1 MLNNLRKGFF
11 PFIIAISALSVSGS
25 AAFYSVYGLSKLFAG
40 ATVEVII
47 MAGSLEVAKLVI
59 ASLLYQYWDTI
70 NKLLRTYLTI
80 AAVILVLITSMGIYG
95 FLSAAYQGT
104 YQTLLVTENR
114 IEFLENKADFY
125 QKDIVRYDQELE
137 QILANISNLSNARS
151 VSIQVKDTSVAGG
164 IRNTISTVDLRL
176 AQDRLRVEENNRKDV
191 YLRRTV
197 AADSLQKYKFEILEL
212 QNNSDIAG
220 ELGPLKY
227 LSGLTGTPMDRIIN
241 ILLLVIIFVF
251 DPLAIALVVA
261 ANMAFSNAF
270 PRREENIYGEKE
282 HPKVNIYNE
291 EDERRMDIIGQNG
304 NDGEHYNEPPVIQT
318 LLADVEVL
326 ENMDKMLSPTP
337 TATLTPT
344 PTPEPSATPKAKL
357 TINDQPEGNVDDLK
371 TNPNNFKIINKD
383 GSVEYL
389 NEEPRIDIRGT
400 RAYVNLKDGREG
412 WMDRDNSD
420 RIIYM

>member
-1 MLNNLRKGFF
+1 MLNTFRKGFF

-40 ATVEVII
+40 AAVEVII

-70 NKLLRTYLTI
+70 NKILRTYLTI
-80 AAVILVLITSMGIYG
+80 AATILVLITSMGIYG
-95 FLSAAYQGT
+95 FLSAAYQET
-104 YQTLLVTENR
+104 YQTLLVNENR
-114 IEFLENKADFY
+114 IEFLDNKAKFY
-125 QKDIVRYDQELE
+125 EDDITRYDKEIE
-137 QILANISNLSNARS
+137 QILDNISTLSNAKSR
-151 VSIQVKDTSVAGG
+151 SIQVKDTSVAGG

-191 YLRRTV
+191 YLRRSI
-197 AADSLQKYKFEILEL
+197 AADSLQKHQFEILEL

-227 LSGLTGTPMDRIIN
+227 LAGLTGTPMDKIIN

-261 ANMAFSNAF
+261 ANMAFATAF
-270 PRREENIYGEKE
+270 PRREENLYGEKE
-282 HPKVNIYNE
+282 EPITTLYE
-291 EDERRMDIIGQNG
+291 EKDRE
-304 NDGEHYNEPPVIQT
+304 EAPVIQT
-318 LLADVEVL
+318 LLTDVEVL
-326 ENMDKMLSPTP
+326 DNMEKMLSPTP
-337 TATLTPT
+337 TATATPT
-344 PTPEPSATPKAKL
+344 PTPEASPTPKPKL
-357 TINDQPEGNVDDLK
+357 IIKDEPVGNVNDLK
-371 TNPNNFKIINKD
+371 TNPNNFKIVNKD

>member
-1 MLNNLRKGFF
+1 MLNTLRKGFF

-70 NKLLRTYLTI
+70 NKILRTYLTI
-80 AAVILVLITSMGIYG
+80 AATILVLITSMGIYG
-95 FLSAAYQGT
+95 FLSAAYQET
-104 YQTLLVTENR
+104 YQTLLVNENR
-114 IEFLENKADFY
+114 IEFLDNKAKFY
-125 QKDIVRYDQELE
+125 EDDITRYDKELE
-137 QILANISNLSNARS
+137 QILDNISTLSNAKS

-191 YLRRTV
+191 YLRRSI

-212 QNNSDIAG
+212 QNSSDVAG

-227 LSGLTGTPMDRIIN
+227 LAGLTGTPMDKIIN

-261 ANMAFSNAF
+261 ANMAFANAF
-270 PRREENIYGEKE
+270 PRREENLYGEKE
-282 HPKVNIYNE
+282 EPVTTLYE
-291 EDERRMDIIGQNG
+291 EVDRE
-304 NDGEHYNEPPVIQT
+304 EPPIIET
-318 LLADVEVL
+318 LLADVEA
-326 ENMDKMLSPTP
+326 MDKLTPTP

-344 PTPEPSATPKAKL
+344 PTATPEASPTPKPKVVL
-357 TINDQPEGNVDDLK
+357 KKEPIGNVNDLK
-371 TNPNNFKIINKD
+371 SNPNNFKIVNRD

-389 NEEPRIDIRGT
+389 NEQPKIDIRGT

>member
-1 MLNNLRKGFF
+1 MLNTLRKGFF

-80 AAVILVLITSMGIYG
+80 AATILVLITSMGIYG
-95 FLSAAYQGT
+95 FLSAAYQET
-104 YQTLLVTENR
+104 YQTLLVNENR
-114 IEFLENKADFY
+114 IEFLDNKAKFY
-125 QKDIVRYDQELE
+125 EDDITRYDKELE
-137 QILANISNLSNARS
+137 QILDNISTLSNAKS

-191 YLRRTV
+191 YLRRSI

-227 LSGLTGTPMDRIIN
+227 LAGLTDTPMDRIIN

-261 ANMAFSNAF
+261 ANMAFATAF
-270 PRREENIYGEKE
+270 PRKEENLYGETE
-282 HPKVNIYNE
+282 DDEWDDFIPNEDE
-291 EDERRMDIIGQNG
+291 EDLTELQK
-304 NDGEHYNEPPVIQT
+304 T
-318 LLADVEVL
+318 LLMDL
-326 ENMDKMLSPTP
+326 EEEEKEEIKPTP
-337 TATLTPT
+337 TATLSPT
-344 PTPEPSATPKAKL
+344 PTPEASPIPVKEKPIISEPSGTL
-357 TINDQPEGNVDDLK
+357 NDLK
-371 TNPNNFKIINKD
+371 SNPDAFQIVNKD
-383 GSVEYL
+383 GSREFL
-389 NEEPRIDIRGT
+389 KEEPRIDIRGT
-400 RAYVNLKDGREG
+400 RAYVRLNDGREG

>member
-1 MLNNLRKGFF
+1 MLNTLRKGFF

-80 AAVILVLITSMGIYG
+80 AATILVLITSMGIYG
-95 FLSAAYQGT
+95 FLSAAYQET
-104 YQTLLVTENR
+104 YQTLLVNENR
-114 IEFLENKADFY
+114 IEFLDNKAKFY
-125 QKDIVRYDQELE
+125 EDDITRYDKELE
-137 QILANISNLSNARS
+137 QILDNISTLSNAKSR
-151 VSIQVKDTSVAGG
+151 SIQVKDTSVAGG

-176 AQDRLRVEENNRKDV
+176 AQDRLRIEENNRKDV
-191 YLRRTV
+191 YLRRSI

-227 LSGLTGTPMDRIIN
+227 LAGLTDTPMDKIIN

-261 ANMAFSNAF
+261 ANMAFATAF
-270 PRREENIYGEKE
+270 PRREENLYGETE
-282 HPKVNIYNE
+282 DDEWDDFIPNEDE
-291 EDERRMDIIGQNG
+291 EDLTELQK
-304 NDGEHYNEPPVIQT
+304 T
-318 LLADVEVL
+318 LLMDL
-326 ENMDKMLSPTP
+326 EEEEKEEIKPTP
-337 TATLTPT
+337 TATLSPT
-344 PTPEPSATPKAKL
+344 PTPEASPIPVKEKPIISEPSGTL
-357 TINDQPEGNVDDLK
+357 NDLK
-371 TNPNNFKIINKD
+371 SNPDAFQIVNKD
-383 GSVEYL
+383 GSREFL
-389 NEEPRIDIRGT
+389 KEEPRIDIRGT
-400 RAYVNLKDGREG
+400 RAYVRLNDGREG

>member
-1 MLNNLRKGFF
+1 MLNTLRKGFF

-80 AAVILVLITSMGIYG
+80 AATILVLITSMGIYG
-95 FLSAAYQGT
+95 FLSAAYQET
-104 YQTLLVTENR
+104 YQTLLINENR
-114 IEFLENKADFY
+114 IEFLDNKAKFY
-125 QKDIVRYDQELE
+125 EDDITRYDKELE
-137 QILANISNLSNARS
+137 QILDNISTLSNAKS
-151 VSIQVKDTSVAGG
+151 VSIQVKDTSVVGG
-164 IRNTISTVDLRL
+164 VRNTISTVDLRL

-191 YLRRTV
+191 YLRRSI

-212 QNNSDIAG
+212 QNNSDVAG

-227 LSGLTGTPMDRIIN
+227 LAGLTDTPMDKIIN

-261 ANMAFSNAF
+261 ANMAFANAF
-270 PRREENIYGEKE
+270 PRREENLYGEKE
-282 HPKVNIYNE
+282 ETNTTLYTEI
-291 EDERRMDIIGQNG
+291 DERRMDIIGQNG
-304 NDGEHYNEPPVIQT
+304 NDGEHYKEAPVIQT
-318 LLADVEVL
+318 LLADVEAMETL
-326 ENMDKMLSPTP
+326 TPTP

-344 PTPEPSATPKAKL
+344 PTATPEASPTPKPKL
-357 TINDQPEGNVDDLK
+357 VLKQEPIGNVNDLK
-371 TNPNNFKIINKD
+371 SNPNNFKIVNKD
-383 GSVEYL
+383 GSIEYL
-389 NEEPRIDIRGT
+389 NEQPKIDIRGT

>member
-1 MLNNLRKGFF
+1 MLNTLRKGFF

-125 QKDIVRYDQELE
+125 QKDIIRYDQELE

-212 QNNSDIAG
+212 QNNSDVAG

-227 LSGLTGTPMDRIIN
+227 LAGLTGTPMDKIIN

-261 ANMAFSNAF
+261 ANMAFANAF
-270 PRREENIYGEKE
+270 PRREENLYGEKE
-282 HPKVNIYNE
+282 QPKATLYNE

-304 NDGEHYNEPPVIQT
+304 NDGEHYEEAPVIQT

-326 ENMDKMLSPTP
+326 DNMEKMLSPTP

-344 PTPEPSATPKAKL
+344 PTPEASPTPKPKL
-357 TINDQPEGNVDDLK
+357 ITKDEPVGNVNDLK
-371 TNPNNFKIINKD
+371 SNPNNFKIVNKD

>member
-125 QKDIVRYDQELE
+125 QKDIIRYDQELE

-282 HPKVNIYNE
+282 HSKVNIYNE

-344 PTPEPSATPKAKL
+344 PTPEPSPTPKAKL

>member
-1 MLNNLRKGFF
+1 MLNTLRKGFF

-70 NKLLRTYLTI
+70 NKILRTYLTI
-80 AAVILVLITSMGIYG
+80 AATILVLITSMGIYG
-95 FLSAAYQGT
+95 FLSAAYQET
-104 YQTLLVTENR
+104 YQTLLINENR
-114 IEFLENKADFY
+114 IEFLDNKAKFY
-125 QKDIVRYDQELE
+125 EDDITRYDKELE
-137 QILANISNLSNARS
+137 QILDNISTLSNAKS

-191 YLRRTV
+191 YLRRSI

-212 QNNSDIAG
+212 QNSSDVAG

-227 LSGLTGTPMDRIIN
+227 LAGLTGTPMDKIIN

-261 ANMAFSNAF
+261 ANMAFANAF
-270 PRREENIYGEKE
+270 PRREENLYGEKE
-282 HPKVNIYNE
+282 EPVTTLYE
-291 EDERRMDIIGQNG
+291 EVDRE
-304 NDGEHYNEPPVIQT
+304 EPPIIET
-318 LLADVEVL
+318 LLADVEA
-326 ENMDKMLSPTP
+326 MDKLTPTP

-344 PTPEPSATPKAKL
+344 PTATPEASPTPKPKVVL
-357 TINDQPEGNVDDLK
+357 KKEPIGNVNDLK
-371 TNPNNFKIINKD
+371 SNPNNFKIVNRD

-389 NEEPRIDIRGT
+389 NEQPKIDIRGT

>member
-1 MLNNLRKGFF
+1 MLNTLRKGFF

-80 AAVILVLITSMGIYG
+80 AATILVLITSMGIYG
-95 FLSAAYQGT
+95 FLSAAYQET
-104 YQTLLVTENR
+104 YQTLLINENR
-114 IEFLENKADFY
+114 IEFLDNKAKFY
-125 QKDIVRYDQELE
+125 EDDITRYDKELE
-137 QILANISNLSNARS
+137 QILDNISTLSNAKS
-151 VSIQVKDTSVAGG
+151 VSIQVKDTSVVGG

-191 YLRRTV
+191 YLRRSI

-212 QNNSDIAG
+212 QNNSDVAG

-227 LSGLTGTPMDRIIN
+227 LAGLTDTPMDRIIN

-261 ANMAFSNAF
+261 ANMAFANAF
-270 PRREENIYGEKE
+270 PRREENLYGEKE
-282 HPKVNIYNE
+282 ETNTTLYTEI
-291 EDERRMDIIGQNG
+291 DERRMDIIGQNG
-304 NDGEHYNEPPVIQT
+304 NDGEHYKEAPVIQT
-318 LLADVEVL
+318 LLADVEAMETL
-326 ENMDKMLSPTP
+326 TPTP

-344 PTPEPSATPKAKL
+344 PTATPEASPTPKPKL
-357 TINDQPEGNVDDLK
+357 VLKQEPIGNVNDLK
-371 TNPNNFKIINKD
+371 SNPNNFKIVNKD
-383 GSVEYL
+383 GSIEYL
-389 NEEPRIDIRGT
+389 NEQPKIDIRGT

>member
-1 MLNNLRKGFF
+1 MLNTLRKGFF

-80 AAVILVLITSMGIYG
+80 AATILVLITSMGIYG
-95 FLSAAYQGT
+95 FLSAAYQET
-104 YQTLLVTENR
+104 YQTLLINENR
-114 IEFLENKADFY
+114 IEFLDNKAKFY
-125 QKDIVRYDQELE
+125 EDDITRYDKELE
-137 QILANISNLSNARS
+137 QILDNISTLSNAKS

-164 IRNTISTVDLRL
+164 VRNTISTVDLRL

-191 YLRRTV
+191 YLRRSI

-212 QNNSDIAG
+212 QNNSDVAG

-227 LSGLTGTPMDRIIN
+227 LAGLTDTPMDRIIN

-261 ANMAFSNAF
+261 ANMAFANAF
-270 PRREENIYGEKE
+270 PRREENLYGEKE
-282 HPKVNIYNE
+282 ETNTTLYTEI
-291 EDERRMDIIGQNG
+291 DERRMDIIGQNG
-304 NDGEHYNEPPVIQT
+304 NDGEHYKEAPVIQT
-318 LLADVEVL
+318 LLADVEAMETL
-326 ENMDKMLSPTP
+326 TPTP

-344 PTPEPSATPKAKL
+344 PTATPEASPTPKPKL
-357 TINDQPEGNVDDLK
+357 VLKQEPIGNVNDLK
-371 TNPNNFKIINKD
+371 SNPNNFKIVNKD
-383 GSVEYL
+383 GSIEYL
-389 NEEPRIDIRGT
+389 NEQPKIDIRGT

>member
-1 MLNNLRKGFF
+1 MLNTLRKGFF

-80 AAVILVLITSMGIYG
+80 AATILVLITSMGIYG
-95 FLSAAYQGT
+95 FLSAAYQET
-104 YQTLLVTENR
+104 YQTLLINENR
-114 IEFLENKADFY
+114 IEFLDNKAKFY
-125 QKDIVRYDQELE
+125 EDDITRYDKELE
-137 QILANISNLSNARS
+137 QILDNISTLSNAKS

-164 IRNTISTVDLRL
+164 VRNTISTVDLRL
-176 AQDRLRVEENNRKDV
+176 AQDRLRVEESNRKDV
-191 YLRRTV
+191 YLRRSI

-212 QNNSDIAG
+212 QNNSDVAG

-227 LSGLTGTPMDRIIN
+227 LAGLTNTPMDRIIN

-261 ANMAFSNAF
+261 ANMAFANAF
-270 PRREENIYGEKE
+270 PKREENLYGEKE
-282 HPKVNIYNE
+282 ETNTTLYTEV
-291 EDERRMDIIGQNG
+291 DERRMDIIGQNG
-304 NDGEHYNEPPVIQT
+304 NDGEHYKEAPVIQT
-318 LLADVEVL
+318 LLADVEAMETL
-326 ENMDKMLSPTP
+326 TPTP

-344 PTPEPSATPKAKL
+344 PTATPEASPTPKPKL
-357 TINDQPEGNVDDLK
+357 VLKQEPIGNVNDLK
-371 TNPNNFKIINKD
+371 SNPNNFKIVNRD

-389 NEEPRIDIRGT
+389 NEQPKIDIRGT

>member
-1 MLNNLRKGFF
+1 MLNTLRKGFF

-25 AAFYSVYGLSKLFAG
+25 A
-40 ATVEVII
+40 
-47 MAGSLEVAKLVI
+47 EVAKLVI

-125 QKDIVRYDQELE
+125 QKDIIRYDQELE
-137 QILANISNLSNARS
+137 QILSNISNLSNARS

-212 QNNSDIAG
+212 QNNSDVAG

-227 LSGLTGTPMDRIIN
+227 LAGLTGTPMDKIIN

-261 ANMAFSNAF
+261 ANMAFANAF
-270 PRREENIYGEKE
+270 PRREENLYGEKE
-282 HPKVNIYNE
+282 QPKATLYNE

-304 NDGEHYNEPPVIQT
+304 NDGEHYEEAPVIQT

-326 ENMDKMLSPTP
+326 DNMEKMLSPTP

-344 PTPEPSATPKAKL
+344 PTPEASPTPKPKL
-357 TINDQPEGNVDDLK
+357 ITKDEPVGNVNDLK
-371 TNPNNFKIINKD
+371 SNPNNFKIVNKD